1 MTGVRILVIDDELA
15 IRRFLKISLEAE
27 GHTYIEA
34 GTGQDGLV
42 AAATQR
48 PELIILDLGLPDMDG
63 SVVLKRLR
71 EWSPVP
77 VIVLTVNDSETD
89 KVALLDAGADDYLTK
104 PFGVPELLAR
114 LRVALRHKQS
124 AVAEPVL
131 RTADL
136 QIDFTDRTVSIRG
149 ELVRLTA
156 TEYELLRIL
165 AQHAGKVVTQR
176 QLLRGIWGPQAVDQ
190 SQYLRVYIAQLR
202 KKLERDP
209 SSPDL
214 IITEPGVGYR
224 LRLADEK

>member
-176 QLLRGIWGPQAVDQ
+176 QLLRDIWGPQAVDQ

>member
-1 MTGVRILVIDDELA
+1 MIGVRILVIDDELA
-15 IRRFLKISLEAE
+15 IRRLLKISLEAE

-48 PELIILDLGLPDMDG
+48 PDVVILDLGLPDMDG
-63 SVVLKRLR
+63 SVVLNRLR
-71 EWSPVP
+71 EWSSVP
-77 VIVLTVNDSETD
+77 VIVLTVKDSETD

-124 AVAEPVL
+124 TAAEPVL
-131 RTADL
+131 RAGDL
-136 QIDFTDRTVSIRG
+136 QIDFTDRTVSIRD
-149 ELVRLTA
+149 EIVRLTA
-156 TEYELLRIL
+156 TEYELLKIL
-165 AQHAGKVVTQR
+165 AQHAGKLVTQK
-176 QLLRGIWGPQAVDQ
+176 QLLRDIWGPQAIDQ

-224 LRLADEK
+224 LRRVDEK

>member
-1 MTGVRILVIDDELA
+1 MNGVRILVIDDELA
-15 IRRFLKISLEAE
+15 IRRLLKISLEAE

-63 SVVLKRLR
+63 SVVLTRLR
-71 EWSPVP
+71 EWSSVP
-77 VIVLTVNDSETD
+77 VIVLTVKDSETD

-114 LRVALRHKQS
+114 MRVALRHKQS

-136 QIDFTDRTVSIRG
+136 QVDFTDRTVSIRG

-165 AQHAGKVVTQR
+165 SQHAGKVVTQR
-176 QLLRGIWGPQAVDQ
+176 QLLRDIWGPQAVDQ

-209 SSPDL
+209 GSPEL

-224 LRLADEK
+224 LRLVDEK